1 MQNLRTAQRRR
12 QCLKFRNMRSIGNW
26 QLFTR
31 VKNVFVRHLFS
42 IVFIK
47 NIHPTIRNEI
57 CLYVIWLR
65 YEKLTIF
72 DYGYWQTL
80 DVNRCISGYSGGDI
94 KSADFVTVVIFEK
107 KNSVI
112 FPRARIICH
121 VTGKCLK
128 WLCIA
133 FYIMYVKSH
142 FSGLAEI
149 PYIFVSICKE
159 IEQTIKIHLPMSLI
173 YPLDRYYILKFTSEY
188 FEVYF
193 VLVLFL

>member
-1 MQNLRTAQRRR
+1 MQNLGTTQRRR
-12 QCLKFRNMRSIGNW
+12 QCLKFRNMRRIRNW

-31 VKNVFVRHLFS
+31 VKNVFVGHLFS

-47 NIHPTIRNEI
+47 NIHPTIRNKI
-57 CLYVIWLR
+57 CLYIIRLR

-72 DYGYWQTL
+72 DDRYWQTL
-80 DVNRCISGYSGGDI
+80 NVNRCISGDAGGNI
-94 KSADFVTVVIFEK
+94 KSAYFVGVVIFEEQ
-107 KNSVI
+107 NSVI
-112 FPRARIICH
+112 FTHARMIFH

-149 PYIFVSICKE
+149 PYILVPISKE

-173 YPLDRYYILKFTSEY
+173 DPSDRYYIIKSTAEY
-188 FEVYF
+188 FEMYF
-193 VLVLFL
+193 VLILFL